1 VVVVVVIVVVG
12 VIRHKTLQVIIYQ
25 LILLLDTKDF
35 ITRPSSLVKSN
46 KGIFFTITTVST
58 SGIPGFFVLKVFL
71 RICVAFVILSA
82 LLLLENAF
90 LFPVELLGGRA
101 GDFLDRG
108 VDDVAIVHLV
118 LFLRFDV
125 VLLVVFV
132 PVPEMVVEGAVE
144 EGVLPVMHLL
154 LHLNREE
161 MGASSSIILQWKRL

>member
-1 VVVVVVIVVVG
+1 MVVVVVIVVVG
-12 VIRHKTLQVIIYQ
+12 VIKYKTLQVIIYQ

-71 RICVAFVILSA
+71 RICVAFVILSV
-82 LLLLENAF
+82 LLLLESAF

-101 GDFLDRG
+101 GDFLDKG

-132 PVPEMVVEGAVE
+132 PAMVVEGAVE
-144 EGVLPVMHLL
+144 EGVLSVMHLL
-154 LHLNREE
+154 LHRNREE